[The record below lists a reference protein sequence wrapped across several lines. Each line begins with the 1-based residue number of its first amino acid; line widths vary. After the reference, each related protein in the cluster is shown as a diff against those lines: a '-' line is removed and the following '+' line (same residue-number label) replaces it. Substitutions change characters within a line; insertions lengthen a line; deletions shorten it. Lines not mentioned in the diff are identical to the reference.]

1 MDQVPPPG
9 PPTSYHVRMLSVMS
23 VLTVSDLL
31 LFAYA
36 VQTSIS
42 LQGRTA
48 NVLFASEFAILIA
61 SILGI
66 WARYIVGILDLRHA
80 RGRVDAPVWEEK
92 SMYLFYIDL
101 AVDFSKLLTYLI
113 FCIVIFLNHG
123 FPIHILRDV
132 YMTLR
137 SFMARWMDLMRYRRA
152 TRNMDEQYPDATAAE
167 LEAAGDRTCIICRE
181 EMVARG
187 EESEQESD
195 GPNVTPKKLACG
207 HIFHFHCLRSW
218 LERQQACP
226 TCRRDVLSQARTP
239 AAPQAPPAPHGADHN
254 QNQNQDPAQP
264 NAPQPA
270 RASPGAAAADN
281 TRAVFEEY
289 FRLPTVNGDA
299 PAFPSPNQAQTPA
312 GAPAQSPGVRLPT
325 ADEERQRSIWGAP
338 IVPGRFVRPPLG
350 AAPRWPEA
358 GSGSATPSSSQAP
371 PVFTLPGSRG
381 RSEERPGGRSGEGAG
396 DEPESEM
403 SLRHAAAAA
412 ALRRFEKGKGK
423 EKERSW
429 GDEPTQR
436 AFISDAGPLSPG
448 LGSGVTSPGL
458 GGGPELG
465 VSELSRLAQA
475 PGSRAEARAAL
486 EQRLS
491 ALRAVDRQVWGLV
504 TELSR
509 LKSAWDFED
518 ASGASGVSA
527 ASEAGAGIGSSA
539 GGVSASSAG
548 PGLAG
553 PKTGSAGVSG
563 SSLRGSASGSTRST
577 SQPPSAVHITRD
589 EAPWAS
595 VARSLTP
602 ESSIFSRE
610 LSSASGV
617 STPRESALSRELSP
631 RAEQE
636 TATRSPE
643 VAEVPHMP
651 ASVADGSPTL
661 GSDEQ
666 RVPLGLEQQLEQSE
680 QQRRESGE
688 LQHQEQQHQ
697 EQQREEDRIA

>member
-9 PPTSYHVRMLSVMS
+9 PPTSYHVRMASVMS
-23 VLTVSDLL
+23 VLTVADLV
-31 LFAYA
+31 LFVYA
-36 VQTSIS
+36 VQSSIS
-42 LQGRTA
+42 LQGHTA

-66 WARYIVGILDLRHA
+66 WARYIVGIMDLRHA

-101 AVDFSKLLTYLI
+101 AVDFAKLLTYLI

-137 SFMARWMDLMRYRRA
+137 SFMARWSDLLRYRRA

-167 LEAAGDRTCIICRE
+167 LEASGDHTCIICRE

-187 EESEQESD
+187 EGSEQDSD

-226 TCRRDVLSQARTP
+226 TCRRDVLSPARAPATP
-239 AAPQAPPAPHGADHN
+239 RPQEPQNAEQNP
-254 QNQNQDPAQP
+254 QNQANQAD
-264 NAPQPA
+264 APQPRPQPQA
-270 RASPGAAAADN
+270 AAVAAGAAQAAADN
-281 TRAVFEEY
+281 TRVVFEEY

-299 PAFPSPNQAQTPA
+299 PPIPIPNQPSSAAQTPSETR
-312 GAPAQSPGVRLPT
+312 PVLPSS
-325 ADEERQRSIWGAP
+325 DEERQRSIWGAP
-338 IVPGRFVRPPLG
+338 ITPGRFVRPPLG

-358 GSGSATPSSSQAP
+358 GSRSGTATPSSSQAP
-371 PVFTLPGSRG
+371 PVFTLPSQRG
-381 RSEERPGGRSGEGAG
+381 RAP
-396 DEPESEM
+396 DELFDENDMP
-403 SLRHAAAAA
+403 LRHAAAAA

-429 GDEPTQR
+429 DEAPTQR
-436 AFISDAGPLSPG
+436 AYLSEAGIGSPG
-448 LGSGVTSPGL
+448 TT
-458 GGGPELG
+458 

-518 ASGASGVSA
+518 AAGHSA
-527 ASEAGAGIGSSA
+527 P
-539 GGVSASSAG
+539 SASATSAS
-548 PGLAG
+548 
-553 PKTGSAGVSG
+553 TSAPTFAPTASHSG
-563 SSLRGSASGSTRST
+563 SGNGARGNSSSVLPRATPS
-577 SQPPSAVHITRD
+577 PPSSGPQRPSSPHHITREVD
-589 EAPWAS
+589 APWSS

-602 ESSIFSRE
+602 EPAITPLFSRPAAAVSPLAE
-610 LSSASGV
+610 LPPTVAKPPSPPTQP
-617 STPRESALSRELSP
+617 STQAQTFQSQSPPLQPQPRV
-631 RAEQE
+631 EQTPE
-636 TATRSPE
+636 TEE
-643 VAEVPHMP
+643 VAVEAVVGDEPVDEGKQKEE
-651 ASVADGSPTL
+651 ATL
-661 GSDEQ
+661 D
-666 RVPLGLEQQLEQSE
+666 
-680 QQRRESGE
+680 
-688 LQHQEQQHQ
+688 
-697 EQQREEDRIA
+697 A